1 MKIHRLNSNDAFG
14 KLRSI
19 GSLLAVAALILWV
32 AWPRQPGI
40 DPHDLSRADGRPRF
54 WATTYSKRELPP
66 NLTWRQRL
74 GWVWMEYQR
83 RHGKPNPT
91 AWSFPVTPVQPCS
104 IEGLLNQCMEVS
116 GTHYLVAVEIA
127 GGGVQFGSTN
137 VLNGAQW
144 VAAFEHALETNSSVL
159 CYDYAKK
166 RNFED
171 SLLLI
176 REGRGL
182 VKVVPRS
189 KLAEYRKA
197 GLVKSRPP

>member
-1 MKIHRLNSNDAFG
+1 
-14 KLRSI
+14 
-19 GSLLAVAALILWV
+19 
-32 AWPRQPGI
+32 
-40 DPHDLSRADGRPRF
+40 
-54 WATTYSKRELPP
+54 
-66 NLTWRQRL
+66 
-74 GWVWMEYQR
+74 MEYQR

-91 AWSFPVTPVQPCS
+91 AWSFPATPVQPCS

-176 REGRGL
+176 RQGRGL
-182 VKVVPRS
+182 V
-189 KLAEYRKA
+189 
-197 GLVKSRPP
+197 